1 MKLNAKIIQQCKQLK
16 LPVMAEKV
24 QPMAD
29 QASAD
34 GSSYLEFVSALL
46 DAELKHRQ
54 QRELE
59 RKIKDARLPLKH
71 DLQAYDY
78 SLVEGMPAAKLAQLK
93 ELTWLDQVY
102 NLIIMGPS
110 GIGKSMLAAGL
121 CHHAIHGGY
130 KSYFRTME
138 QLMHVIKTRE
148 TSRSSMVEWR
158 RLSKAHLIVIDD
170 IMMIDADR
178 KQANAFFHFIN
189 ALHERVSFVITTN
202 KSPKQWA
209 ENLGDE
215 VATTAILDRL
225 LYRCEIINL
234 SGESFRLKNRK
245 SSIE

>member
-1 MKLNAKIIQQCKQLK
+1 
-16 LPVMAEKV
+16 
-24 QPMAD
+24 
-29 QASAD
+29 
-34 GSSYLEFVSALL
+34 
-46 DAELKHRQ
+46 
-54 QRELE
+54 
-59 RKIKDARLPLKH
+59 
-71 DLQAYDY
+71 
-78 SLVEGMPAAKLAQLK
+78 
-93 ELTWLDQVY
+93 
-102 NLIIMGPS
+102 
-110 GIGKSMLAAGL
+110 
-121 CHHAIHGGY
+121 
-130 KSYFRTME
+130 
-138 QLMHVIKTRE
+138 MHVIKTRE